1 MPDKDYVLG
10 NKAKELYR
18 YTKEVT
24 QPVPDDT
31 VKAADVCQVMR
42 TIAQASTVEEMR
54 GLLLSTAD
62 RLENRRQR
70 PRFPKSESFGMIK
83 DLRDAARIAMRSV
96 HAANDTNFREN
107 PLGRL
112 TEIKRTIDE
121 CNLLLQLVELS
132 HDLQYIDKK
141 RMGIWT
147 GKITDVKRM
156 SLSWLKKD
164 GARAAAFKDEQDR
177 KRTERLV
184 AMVREIIER
193 EAAAKENQDTP
204 PQ

>member
-1 MPDKDYVLG
+1 MPEYVLG

-31 VKAADVCQVMR
+31 VKAEDVSKVMR
-42 TIAQASTVEEMR
+42 IIAQAHTAEEMR
-54 GLLLSTAD
+54 ATLYATAD
-62 RLENRRQR
+62 RLDNRKKR

-83 DLRDAARIAMRSV
+83 DLRDAARIAMRSI
-96 HAANDTNFREN
+96 HAAKEHPMD
-107 PLGRL
+107 RL

-121 CNLLLQLVELS
+121 CNLLLQLVELA
-132 HDLQYIDKK
+132 HDLGYIDKK
-141 RMGIWT
+141 RMGTWT
-147 GKITDVKRM
+147 SKITDVKKM

-164 GARAAAFKDEQDR
+164 GARAAAIKEGQDR
-177 KRTERLV
+177 QQLKQLV
-184 AMVREIIER
+184 ALVREIMEN
-193 EAAAKENQDTP
+193 EAAAKDQQDTP